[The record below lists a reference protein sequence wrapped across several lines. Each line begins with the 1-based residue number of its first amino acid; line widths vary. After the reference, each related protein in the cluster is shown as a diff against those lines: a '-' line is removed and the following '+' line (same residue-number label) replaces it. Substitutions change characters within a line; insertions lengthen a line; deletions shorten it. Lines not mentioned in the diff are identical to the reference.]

1 MQKNAW
7 VNTISSLVFS
17 AFCVLLR
24 WLQNVNVFEEETG
37 LAKEGAA
44 LSWMV
49 AIAMLGSAA
58 ALWFLCR
65 PLKNCTAPTEPE
77 LALADAP
84 KGLMAVLGAAAL
96 GAAMGSV
103 LFFFTGSSILLRL
116 TALLALLSVP
126 ALMLYPWLPRWG
138 LTGAILSLMPV
149 LCFSVWMVAGYREYA
164 VNPVVWSY
172 APLILAIA
180 VVLFATYQLS
190 GYLFYRARPVMA
202 IYSGCLAPVFGLSI
216 LMDTAAGA
224 ARLVLGSWSVG
235 LLAVAGLLILNLTEK
250 APEAQAGDEFI

>member
-7 VNTISSLVFS
+7 INTISSLVLS

-37 LAKEGAA
+37 LAREGAA

-49 AIAMLGSAA
+49 AIALLGSAA
-58 ALWFLCR
+58 ALWLLCR
-65 PLKNCTAPTEPE
+65 PLKNASAPTEPE

-84 KGLMAVLGAAAL
+84 RGLTAVLGAAAL
-96 GAAMGSV
+96 GAALGSV
-103 LFFFTGSSILLRL
+103 LFFFTGSSLPLRI
-116 TALLALLSVP
+116 TALLSLLSVP
-126 ALMLYPWLPRWG
+126 ALMLYPYLPRWG
-138 LTGAILSLMPV
+138 VTGAVLSLVPV
-149 LCFSVWMVAGYREYA
+149 ICFSVWMVSAYREYA

-172 APLILAIA
+172 APLILAIS
-180 VVLFATYQLS
+180 VMLFASYQMA
-190 GYLFYRARPVMA
+190 GYLFYRARPVVA

-235 LLAVAGLLILNLTEK
+235 LLALAGLLILNLSEN
-250 APEAQAGDEFI
+250 APAEDGDNEYI